1 MMLSSPLSAL
11 SFAAAKARSE
21 ELRQS
26 WRRAM
31 PLLASWHLLV
41 RTRQETSTCCGQTKH
56 EGGQQHD

>member
-1 MMLSSPLSAL
+1 MTHYALRWAL
-11 SFAAAKARSE
+11 SFAAAKVRSE

-41 RTRQETSTCCGQTKH
+41 QTQLGTSICCEQIKP
-56 EGGQQHD
+56 ESSQHDG